1 MPYIAAADAP
11 TFEIP
16 GATFTGLA
24 SPSRGSEDNAV
35 WRLTLHPG
43 APGVPHQLSRE
54 EIFVALS
61 GHATASL
68 GGNSINL
75 NPGDA
80 LVVPAFTDFS
90 LANASDK
97 AFEAVVVLP
106 AGARGMVEDGA
117 PFVPPWAA

>member
-1 MPYIAAADAP
+1 MPHIVAADAP

-24 SPSRGSEDNAV
+24 SPSRGSQDNAV
-35 WRLTLHPG
+35 WRLRLHPG
-43 APGVPHQLSRE
+43 TPGMPHQVSRE

-61 GHATASL
+61 GQATARL
-68 GGNSINL
+68 DGKSIDL

-90 LANASDK
+90 LANSSDK

-106 AGARGMVEDGA
+106 AGARGIVEGAA